1 MFNEGYN
8 SQESKM
14 YLMFGISLMTADLM
28 CGRPRACPSSCA
40 ATSLKWVPRP
50 HQPGDSTQS
59 SSPADTWI
67 HTGLQ
72 IFILSVIEWTRHRR
86 SGRPRRVAGRR
97 CGPAPRPRR
106 RRVPGLRAPFSS
118 QYHIITVTL

>member
-1 MFNEGYN
+1 
-8 SQESKM
+8 
-14 YLMFGISLMTADLM
+14 MTADLM

-67 HTGLQ
+67 SIH
-72 IFILSVIEWTRHRR
+72 
-86 SGRPRRVAGRR
+86 
-97 CGPAPRPRR
+97 CGPRGSDRK
-106 RRVPGLRAPFSS
+106 S
-118 QYHIITVTL
+118 QLYEHLFFMFWASN

>member
-1 MFNEGYN
+1 
-8 SQESKM
+8 
-14 YLMFGISLMTADLM
+14 MTADLM

-67 HTGLQ
+67 SMAMSYS
-72 IFILSVIEWTRHRR
+72 I
-86 SGRPRRVAGRR
+86 
-97 CGPAPRPRR
+97 
-106 RRVPGLRAPFSS
+106 LRAIE
-118 QYHIITVTL
+118 YRLVTVEVDVPAV